1 MIGLIEII
9 FLLSTEVFNVS
20 VEENGVLFRIS
31 RQVYYSNT
39 IAPVRFPYTE
49 VSQTNVVNF

>member
-20 VEENGVLFRIS
+20 VEENGVLFRIP
-31 RQVYYSNT
+31 RQVYYSIT
-39 IAPVRFPYTE
+39 IAPVRLPYTE